1 VKSSVPL
8 SNSSLLKLSKD
19 LLERKISIRFR
30 AKGFSMRPFIQDG
43 DLITVSPL
51 QNSPVKVGD
60 VVLYK
65 TVDDQAIVHRVIQ
78 KTIKDNKTVFFIKGD
93 AAFSQPEEVDTER
106 ILGRVVAIER
116 NGRKRKLDTKLYR
129 IIGLLFAWL
138 SPFSRWIY
146 PVGSKIK
153 SVVREKRRSIW
164 TNEDHLLLYCCR
176 TRNGDPLELRDIDWN
191 IFLKKARDEGI
202 SPLVFSRLRRYLAFG
217 FQSTFRDCSTL

>member
-1 VKSSVPL
+1 
-8 SNSSLLKLSKD
+8 
-19 LLERKISIRFR
+19 
-30 AKGFSMRPFIQDG
+30 MRPFIQDG

-202 SPLVFSRLRRYLAFG
+202 SPLVFSRLSEIAEMPSSLKSLKMSSVCLIRVG
-217 FQSTFRDCSTL
+217 FRQL